1 MFDVTQGAPN
11 VTDIRQ
17 RLSSRITG
25 VVPGVNTSR
34 DSVLGQLL
42 DVVAEEAALSY
53 EYAEHAY
60 LQSKLATATGA
71 ALDDIAAIV
80 NVQRRRGTQP
90 LYAAFVVGTP
100 PDVVKFDDGSS
111 GRIVKRSAGRFAYLR
126 SSIRYPGV
134 AADESSLMS
143 SMSLIS
149 RGNILIHRNTVYGN
163 PVALNAIGAT
173 DLSYVEFDVQPSG
186 ATGDG
191 WQVVAPNPPMRS
203 SGNVDDES
211 DDSLRARVKPQAH
224 VVGGTIAAIEASL
237 AAEGMPATVSEW
249 LAPSLSPQ
257 GQPPGTITIA
267 FHAPVDAT
275 RAAQAIRSARPAG
288 IPTWAP
294 ETGGYRDATTGEM
307 WIVSAT
313 RVVNI
318 IVQGV
323 SVVPGQT
330 RNNAAA
336 EAIIRREVVKPG
348 IIYGQKVAAVLAN
361 ELPWLLDCTILLN
374 NASSLPADARTSEVG
389 AITWTS

>member
-11 VTDIRQ
+11 VGDIRQ
-17 RLSSRITG
+17 RLSERILAA
-25 VVPGVNTSR
+25 VPDADISR
-34 DSVLGQLL
+34 DSALGQLL
-42 DVVAEEAALSY
+42 DIVAEEAALSY

-80 NVQRRRGTQP
+80 GVQRRRGTLP
-90 LYAAFVVGTP
+90 LYAAFVIGSP
-100 PDVVKFDDGSS
+100 PDVVRFGDGTA
-111 GRIVKRSAGRFAYLR
+111 GRIVKRSAGRFGYLR

-134 AADESSLMS
+134 AATESALMS
-143 SMSLIS
+143 SRNLVS
-149 RGNILIHRNTVYGN
+149 RGDILIHRDTEYGN
-163 PVALNAIGAT
+163 PKALEAIGAT
-173 DLSYVEFDVQPSG
+173 DLSYVEFDRQPSDASG
-186 ATGDG
+186 EG
-191 WQVVAPNPPMRS
+191 WQVVAPSPPMRS

-211 DDSLRARVKPQAH
+211 DDSLRARVRPQAQLI
-224 VVGGTIAAIEASL
+224 GGTIAAIEGSL

-267 FHAPVDAT
+267 FHGPVDPAK
-275 RAAQAIRSARPAG
+275 AAVAIKRARPAG

-294 ETGGYRDATTGEM
+294 EAGGYRDASTGEM

-318 IVQGV
+318 VVQGV
-323 SVVPGQT
+323 SIVPGKT
-330 RNNAAA
+330 RDNAAA

-348 IIYGQKVAAVLAN
+348 IIYGQKVAATLAS
-361 ELPWLLDCTILLN
+361 ELSWLLDCTILLN
-374 NASSLPADARTSEVG
+374 NASSLPADARSTEVG
-389 AITWTS
+389 SITWTS